1 MNQKYIVQL
10 SEAERYQLKQVISS
24 GTAPA
29 RKVRRANILLKSDC
43 SESGPRWTYQL
54 IMDAFAVSNVTISD
68 VRKAY
73 LAGGLEKALN
83 RKKPEREYPHC
94 LDGQGEAYLIALACS
109 EAPDSRERWTLR
121 LLRNR
126 LIELQV
132 VETISHETVRTTL
145 KKMN

>member
-29 RKVRRANILLKSDC
+29 RKVRRANILLKSDA
-43 SESGPRWTYQL
+43 SQGGSPWTYQM
-54 IMDAFAVSNVTISD
+54 IIDAFGVSNVTISD

-73 LAGGLEKALN
+73 LEGGLEKALN
-83 RKKPEREYPHC
+83 RKKPERAYPHC
-94 LDGQGEAYLIALACS
+94 LDGEGEAYLIALACS
-109 EAPDSRERWTLR
+109 EAPDSHERWTLR

-126 LIELQV
+126 LIQLQV

-145 KKMN
+145 KKTN

>member
-10 SEAERYQLKQVISS
+10 SEAERYQLKQVISI

-29 RKVRRANILLKSDC
+29 RKVRRANILLKSDS
-43 SESGPRWTYQL
+43 SEGGPRWTYQM
-54 IMDAFAVSNVTISD
+54 IMEAFAVSNVTISD

-73 LAGGLEKALN
+73 LEGGLEKVLN
-83 RKKPEREYPHC
+83 RKKPEREYQHC
-94 LDGQGEAYLIALACS
+94 LDGKGEAHLIALACS
-109 EAPDSRERWTLR
+109 AAPDSRERWTLR
-121 LLRNR
+121 LLRDR
-126 LIELQV
+126 LIQLQV

>member
-10 SEAERYQLKQVISS
+10 SEAERYQLKQVIST

-29 RKVRRANILLKSDC
+29 RKVRRANILLKSDS
-43 SESGPRWTYQL
+43 SEGGPHWTYQM

-73 LAGGLEKALN
+73 LEGGLEKVLN

-94 LDGQGEAYLIALACS
+94 LDGEGEAYLIALACS
-109 EAPDSRERWTLR
+109 EAPDSHERWSLR

-126 LIELQV
+126 LIQLQV

-145 KKMN
+145 KKMS